1 MIRRALPLVC
11 LILFAFVLPLA
22 AQQPASQPAAQA
34 ATQAANQADAPQTA
48 SPENKAEK
56 QNKETEEQKKEP
68 AAAELAVFD
77 ERAAA
82 AVLGTIRDGLEGRS
96 ARRLLSAFDADKM
109 DDYRSFEGQV
119 DAYFASYESIRVT
132 LRILQVSQEND
143 RGIILA
149 EFQLENDPRDG
160 ERLSRRQGQ
169 LRFVLERGPKGWKI
183 VDFDPRGFFS

>member
-1 MIRRALPLVC
+1 

-22 AQQPASQPAAQA
+22 AQQSAAQPAAQA
-34 ATQAANQADAPQTA
+34 EPQADAPQTA
-48 SPENKAEK
+48 ASENKTEKQNQEAEK
-56 QNKETEEQKKEP
+56 QNREP

-96 ARRLLSAFDADKM
+96 ARRLLSAFDAGKM
-109 DDYRSFEGQV
+109 DGYRSFEDQV

-183 VDFDPRGFFS
+183 VDLDPRAFFS